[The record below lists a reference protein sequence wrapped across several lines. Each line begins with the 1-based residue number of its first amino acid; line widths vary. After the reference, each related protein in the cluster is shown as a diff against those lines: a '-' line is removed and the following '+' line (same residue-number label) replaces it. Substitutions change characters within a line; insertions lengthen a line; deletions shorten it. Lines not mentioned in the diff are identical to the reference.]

1 MKLSDLL
8 ASANRNL
15 AQNRVRT
22 ILTVLAIFIGAFT
35 LTLTLAVGEGFKEYI
50 QQQSVLSNVPDTLVI
65 NKGQPMGAFSF
76 SFGGIESYNP
86 EKTTTGGLPLGSED
100 YDFVRQLPGVLR
112 VEPSL
117 IVLPLFI
124 DVNSGQYTI
133 STVSEFWTTMNP
145 SVVAGDLS
153 AMSATPDGMVM
164 GAGVAQAV
172 GFASPEAALGQIVT
186 VVVQD
191 QLKQTQSYPF
201 VVQAVLPQSLVFG
214 NLIMINR
221 PILQSMAEYQATG
234 LSDLQYSA
242 ITGELYLEPGLSEA
256 QVTQI
261 RDSLAAE
268 NIGASTYADQIQ
280 ALTATIGQIQAG
292 LGAFSLI
299 AIAAAAFGI
308 INTLYM
314 AVTERTKE
322 VGLMKSLGMQD
333 GRIFTL
339 FSAEAALIGFWGGLV
354 GFGAAFLLGGVL
366 NSVLGESLTG
376 SFPGLTLLIFPLS
389 LLLLVVGGVM
399 LVAVI
404 AGTLPALKAMRQDP
418 ITALRYE

>member
-50 QQQSVLSNVPDTLVI
+50 QLQSVFANVPDTLVI

-76 SFGGIESYNP
+76 SFGGIEPYNP

-100 YDFVRQLPGVLR
+100 YDFARQLPGVLR

-124 DVNSGQYTI
+124 DVNGGQYTI
-133 STVSEFWTTMNP
+133 STVSEFWPTMNP

-153 AMSATPDGMVM
+153 AMSATPDGMVI

-172 GFASPEAALGQIVT
+172 GFASPEAALGQTVT
-186 VVVQD
+186 VVLQD

-256 QVTQI
+256 QVAQI
-261 RDSLAAE
+261 RESLAAE
-268 NIGASTYADQIQ
+268 NIGSSTYADQIQ
-280 ALTATIGQIQAG
+280 GLTATIGQIQAG

-339 FSAEAALIGFWGGLV
+339 FSAEAALIGFWGGVV

-366 NSVLGESLTG
+366 NGVLGESLTG

-399 LVAVI
+399 LVAII

-418 ITALRYE
+418 ISALRYE

>member
-1 MKLSDLL
+1 MKLTDIL

-15 AQNRVRT
+15 SQNRVRT

-35 LTLTLAVGEGFKEYI
+35 LTLTLAVGEGFKDYI
-50 QQQSVLSNVPDTLVI
+50 QSQSVAANVPDTLVI
-65 NKGQPMGAFSF
+65 NKGEPMGAFSF
-76 SFGGIESYNP
+76 VFAGIEPYDP
-86 EKTTTGGLPLGSED
+86 EKTVTGGLPLGSED
-100 YDFVRQLPGVLR
+100 YDFARQLPGVLR

-124 DVNSGQYTI
+124 DVNGGQFTI
-133 STVSEFWTTMNP
+133 STVSEFWSTMNP
-145 SVVAGDLS
+145 PVVAGDLS
-153 AMSATPDGMVM
+153 SMPTAPNGIVI

-172 GFASPEAALGQIVT
+172 GFSTPEAAIGQTIT

-191 QLKQTQSYPF
+191 QLKQTQLYPF
-201 VVQAVLPQSLVFG
+201 SVQAVLPQSLVFG
-214 NLIMINR
+214 GIIMVNR
-221 PILQSMAEYQATG
+221 PILQAMAEYQATG

-242 ITGELYLEPGLSEA
+242 STAELYLEPGLSEA
-256 QVTQI
+256 QVLQI
-261 RDSLAAE
+261 REQLAAE
-268 NIGASTYADQIQ
+268 DIGSSTFADQING
-280 ALTATIGQIQAG
+280 LTATIGQIQLG

-322 VGLMKSLGMQD
+322 VGLMKSLGMKD

-354 GFGAAFLLGGVL
+354 GFGVAFLLGGVL
-366 NSVLGESLTG
+366 NGVLGESFAG

-389 LLLLVVGGVM
+389 LLLLVIGGVVI
-399 LVAVI
+399 VAI
-404 AGTLPALKAMRQDP
+404 LAGTLPALKAMRQDP